1 MQNSHLGMSSREPFQ
16 YVGKYNTYA
25 ITFGFI
31 SCKTYIWQCLQGSL
45 YNMLLNTIHLPLYS
59 AVNHAKLTFGHVL
72 RGASLWKL
80 VKTTHMLVIRAPLRI
95 SPKCRFRHS
104 GEPLQYASKYN
115 TYAVI
120 FGFIF
125 CKSRI
130 WACPQRSLSNMLV
143 NTTNMLLHSVAYHA
157 KFTFGHVFRGAST
170 ICG

>member
-1 MQNSHLGMSSREPFQ
+1 
-16 YVGKYNTYA
+16 
-25 ITFGFI
+25 
-31 SCKTYIWQCLQGSL
+31 
-45 YNMLLNTIHLPLYS
+45 MLVNTIHLPLYS

-120 FGFIF
+120 FGFIL
-125 CKSRI
+125 CKTRI

-143 NTTNMLLHSVAYHA
+143 NTTNMLLHSVAYHQIHIWACLQGSLYNMWVNTTRIILFSVLHHA
-157 KFTFGHVFRGAST
+157 KVTCGHVLRGASA
-170 ICG
+170 ICA